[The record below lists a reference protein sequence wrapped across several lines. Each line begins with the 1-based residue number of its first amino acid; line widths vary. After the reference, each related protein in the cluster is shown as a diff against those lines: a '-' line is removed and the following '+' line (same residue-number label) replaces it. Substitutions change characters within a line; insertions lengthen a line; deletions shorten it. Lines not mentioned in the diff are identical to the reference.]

1 MEVGKRE
8 DALAE
13 TIDFPISIK
22 RIKEV
27 TTYLDTKV
35 VHKQWEVM
43 FEDAKHTRRFT
54 DIHWGV
60 LRMVVRLYHNTNGL
74 MSAGKMHEIIKK
86 LYMQT
91 SQNKKGANIG
101 SINVGDI
108 VTLKGAGNSRYKV
121 LEKRR
126 MTSSKLNAFM
136 VESLD
141 KGDDPIG
148 TKSEY
153 SENQLQKHTYA
164 NGGGV
169 GEGKKKRLKKIPAN
183 YQRNDLV
190 KGETPLYDYIQMYA
204 LNQGTYFVYP
214 KDADFENYVYV
225 IEPPYNPLSKY
236 RRTEEYAI
244 GGGVG
249 KKERLN
255 TILERR
261 TEINNYL
268 NKKYGRSRGKN
279 KSEKDEIDSLAKE
292 YRKLGDEYLELNGG
306 YNEYAKGTTIKG
318 GQSSAMGKYAIF
330 HFYGEDKEFTR
341 ASKWLTMARTRAD
354 KLQRE
359 LNAKYGEGINVLSE
373 GQYDNYKNDWN
384 EKYAKGSTIK
394 GEKEYVVYGSVS
406 TDEYYQDFSEIVTA
420 NDEDEAIEKV
430 VDWADIEYE
439 YLWDVPRREL
449 EFNLEAKERMANGTT
464 IGGGSGYSIGGL

>member
-27 TTYLDTKV
+27 TSYLDTKV

-74 MSAGKMHEIIKK
+74 MSAGKMHEIIKN

-164 NGGGV
+164 NGSTIKGLFSKAKELTKRGVGATKKAIHDKKKGIALDVLYETKENLAEGKDERKATEKAFKVVDERFDKGGV
-169 GEGKKKRLKKIPAN
+169 LNGNYLDNISADKKNKILKNIANHYGISLSEAEVEVRDADAIMLYEYITNKELRMDVHNDIEGGKFA
-183 YQRNDLV
+183 
-190 KGETPLYDYIQMYA
+190 KGGQLYDVFAI
-204 LNQGTYFVYP
+204 ND
-214 KDADFENYVYV
+214 KKFEYELMNSNFGGLTKKHAENLVNSINKGDGRNFTKGYSEAFMEKKGVRSFHKG
-225 IEPPYNPLSKY
+225 LFSKKF
-236 RRTEEYAI
+236 AN
-244 GGGVG
+244 GGGVD
-249 KKERLN
+249 KERLDA
-255 TILERR
+255 ILERR

-306 YNEYAKGTTIKG
+306 YNEYAKG
-318 GQSSAMGKYAIF
+318 
-330 HFYGEDKEFTR
+330 
-341 ASKWLTMARTRAD
+341 
-354 KLQRE
+354 
-359 LNAKYGEGINVLSE
+359 
-373 GQYDNYKNDWN
+373 
-384 EKYAKGSTIK
+384 STI
-394 GEKEYVVYGSVS
+394 S
-406 TDEYYQDFSEIVTA
+406 
-420 NDEDEAIEKV
+420 
-430 VDWADIEYE
+430 
-439 YLWDVPRREL
+439 
-449 EFNLEAKERMANGTT
+449 
-464 IGGGSGYSIGGL
+464 GGSGYSIGGL

>member
-74 MSAGKMHEIIKK
+74 MSAGKMHEIIKN

-153 SENQLQKHTYA
+153 SENQL
-164 NGGGV
+164 
-169 GEGKKKRLKKIPAN
+169 
-183 YQRNDLV
+183 
-190 KGETPLYDYIQMYA
+190 
-204 LNQGTYFVYP
+204 
-214 KDADFENYVYV
+214 
-225 IEPPYNPLSKY
+225 
-236 RRTEEYAI
+236 
-244 GGGVG
+244 
-249 KKERLN
+249 
-255 TILERR
+255 
-261 TEINNYL
+261 
-268 NKKYGRSRGKN
+268 KKYSMETGGNIHSILAEYK
-279 KSEKDEIDSLAKE
+279 KHIDN
-292 YRKLGDEYLELNGG
+292 D
-306 YNEYAKGTTIKG
+306 
-318 GQSSAMGKYAIF
+318 
-330 HFYGEDKEFTR
+330 
-341 ASKWLTMARTRAD
+341 
-354 KLQRE
+354 
-359 LNAKYGEGINVLSE
+359 
-373 GQYDNYKNDWN
+373 YKNNIVRFKNDKKMVEMFKQDKADHYSVMEYMKSGSWN
-384 EKYAKGSTIK
+384 GAYKEWAGMDTASREEITNDAYDLLNEKNGYPKYAKGSTIK
-394 GEKEYVVYGSVS
+394 GLFSKAKELTKRGVGATKKAIHDKKKGIALDVLYETKENLAEGRDEKNATEKAFRVVDERFAKGGGVSEYKIKENGK
-406 TDEYYQDFSEIVTA
+406 TITLFSIEKIKGDQMTA
-420 NDEDEAIEKV
+420 YKGIDKDGKEHYFAIEQY
-430 VDWADIEYE
+430 IEGSTKYS
-439 YLWDVPRREL
+439 
-449 EFNLEAKERMANGTT
+449 N
-464 IGGGSGYSIGGL
+464 GGSTKGFEYSIGGL